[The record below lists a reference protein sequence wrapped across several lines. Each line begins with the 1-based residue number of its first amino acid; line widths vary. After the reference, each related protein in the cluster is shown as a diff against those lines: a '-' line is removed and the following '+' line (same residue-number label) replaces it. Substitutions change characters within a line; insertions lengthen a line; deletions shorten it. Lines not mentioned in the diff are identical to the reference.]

1 MAHQTSKFIAYYRCS
16 TAKQGRSGLGLD
28 AQMQAVQDYLN
39 GGQWELVGEHTEVES
54 GKRSDNRPE
63 LAKALAACRIHKAT
77 LLVAK
82 LDRLARNAHFLLG
95 LKDAG
100 IEFICCDMPS
110 ANRLTVGVM
119 AMVAEEEGRAV
130 SIRTKQALAACKA
143 RGVVLGNP
151 NNLTAEGRIRGAK
164 EGNRVRSMKAKT
176 LATDLLPVITAL
188 QDDGFTSLHGI
199 ANQLNIQG
207 IPTTRG
213 GKWQAIQVSRVL
225 ARMAV

>member
-1 MAHQTSKFIAYYRCS
+1 MAHQIGRFVAYYRCS
-16 TAKQGRSGLGLD
+16 TMRQQRSGLGLE
-28 AQMQAVQDYLN
+28 AQKQAVQDYLN
-39 GGQWELVGEHTEVES
+39 GGDWELVGEHTEVES

-63 LAKALAACRIHKAT
+63 LAKAFATCRIHRST

-100 IEFICCDMPS
+100 IDFICCDMPS

-130 SIRTKQALAACKA
+130 SVRTKQALAACRA

-151 NNLTAEGRIRGAK
+151 KNLTAEGRNRGAQ
-164 EGNRVRSMKAKT
+164 EGNRVRSMKAKA
-176 LATDLLPVITAL
+176 LATDLLPVITAI
-188 QDDGFTSLHGI
+188 QDDGVISLHGI
-199 ANQLNIQG
+199 AKQLNIQG

-225 ARMAV
+225 ARVAQ